1 MKFEFI
7 KKEREYGETTYE
19 VVGATPIVLGSN
31 ANSIC
36 GRVAGFNFNIQGK
49 AGGVLSRDEA
59 KRLADRIYEVLGEC
73 EETQQEYYN
82 NWSNNF
88 NRLMV

>member
-7 KKEREYGETTYE
+7 KKERECDETTYE

-36 GRVAGFNFNIQGK
+36 GRAAGFTFNVQGK
-49 AGGVLSRDEA
+49 AGGVLSRNEA

-73 EETQQEYYN
+73 EETQEEYYN
-82 NWSNNF
+82 NWLDNF
-88 NRLMV
+88 NLLID